1 MSDVATQVR
10 TRPTPAGGGDYGY
23 ANARIRG
30 MRSRLLDRAFLDM
43 LISAPDVRHL
53 VQDLAD
59 TEYGPDL
66 EEALIHGIDAS
77 SVDIALKN
85 NMVRTFQKVLGFLN
99 DEAFYLVTTLLG
111 RWDVF
116 NVKTIFRAKH
126 MQLGVE
132 EIKDG
137 LLPAGELG
145 VVDLDALAA
154 VEDVRAVVD
163 TAVTWGL
170 PLAVPLR
177 EGYAEYVKTGELV
190 SMELALDRY
199 YAEWAAKRLSKRR
212 ANAQLVRKV
221 LAMQID
227 IGNLVM
233 VLRLQKEDVE
243 GIDVGEFFL
252 EGGAVIGIDLYE
264 ALAAMS
270 DIDEVLDRLRATPF
284 GKSLDD
290 VSMLFLEQNSIAV
303 FERALE
309 DLLTRRT
316 LGLAKGDPLGVGV
329 SVAYLWAKQNEI
341 TNLRIIV
348 KGKAVGMPTA
358 RVREE
363 LILV

>member
-1 MSDVATQVR
+1 MSDVATKAR
-10 TRPTPAGGGDYGY
+10 TRTVPAGGDYGY

-30 MRSRLLDRAFLDM
+30 MRSRLLDRSYLDM
-43 LISAPDVRHL
+43 LIEAPDVKRM

-66 EEALIHGIDAS
+66 EETLIHGVDAAN
-77 SVDIALKN
+77 VDIALKN

-99 DEAFYLVTTLLG
+99 DDALYLVTTLLG

-116 NVKTIFRAKH
+116 NLKTILRAKH
-126 MQLGVE
+126 MHLEVD
-132 EIKDG
+132 EIADG
-137 LLPAGELG
+137 LLPAGQLNE
-145 VVDLDALAA
+145 VDLEALSS

-163 TAVTWGL
+163 TAATWGL
-170 PLAVPLR
+170 AFTAPLR
-177 EGYAEYVKTGELV
+177 EGYTEYMKTGDLV
-190 SMELALDRY
+190 SIELALDRY
-199 YAEWAAKRLSKRR
+199 YAEWASRRLARR
-212 ANAQLVRKV
+212 GANAKLARRV
-221 LAMQID
+221 LATQID
-227 IGNLVM
+227 VGNLVM

-243 GIDVGEFFL
+243 DIDVADFFL
-252 EGGAVIGIDLYE
+252 PGGAIVGIDLYQE
-264 ALAAMS
+264 LAGMS
-270 DIDEVLDRLRATPF
+270 DIDEVLDRLRGTPYGRTLDEAAT
-284 GKSLDD
+284 
-290 VSMLFLEQNSIAV
+290 LFLEQNSIAV

-329 SVAYLWAKQNEI
+329 SVAYLWAKQNEV

-348 KGKAVGMPTA
+348 KGKAVGMPTS